1 MARELDDAAS
11 ERLENAVAELAAGLS
26 YRMAEGMSH
35 FTCPETNVILAVLVA
50 AGHVD
55 AAATALL
62 AHAIYFNDEPETEY
76 RGHERLVE
84 AYNSGNLTEDPV
96 LSSQGDGWAAR
107 TAALEYLRD
116 LSNVRYGNGG

>member
-1 MARELDDAAS
+1 MARKLDDAAS

-26 YRMAEGMSH
+26 YQMAEGMAH
-35 FTCPETNVILAVLVA
+35 FTCHEADVVLAVLVA

-62 AHAIYFNDEPETEY
+62 AHAIYFNDDQDSEG

-84 AYNSGNLTEDPV
+84 VYESGAVTEDPV
-96 LSSQGDGWAAR
+96 LSSDGDGQAAR
-107 TAALEYLRD
+107 VAALEYVRD
-116 LSNVRYGNGG
+116 LSMVRYGNGG